1 MLTSLLTCEQ
11 RGPAGA
17 MPAAGNGAVEASMQD
32 AATGRAAAKQLLSAC
47 AARERALKELLAERT
62 FYEQPVRA
70 ARQQLGA
77 AYEALLLQDYDAAQ
91 ARPPAEFGNSWQCAY
106 RTPAASR
113 CMCSWNHLSIYA
125 ERAAQDTDEDH
136 RGPSGWTGGVESN
149 GCAAVLTGPES
160 APRRQPR
167 RSRCYGRLCST
178 A

>member
-1 MLTSLLTCEQ
+1 MQNSADLMLTSLLTCEQ

-17 MPAAGNGAVEASMQD
+17 MPAAGNGAVKASTQD

-91 ARPPAEFGNSWQCAY
+91 ARPPAESGVSWPCAY

-113 CMCSWNHLSIYA
+113 CFCSWDRPSLYA
-125 ERAAQDTDEDH
+125 ERCAQDASEDH
-136 RGPSGWTGGVESN
+136 GAP
-149 GCAAVLTGPES
+149 AAVH
-160 APRRQPR
+160 
-167 RSRCYGRLCST
+167 
-178 A
+178 